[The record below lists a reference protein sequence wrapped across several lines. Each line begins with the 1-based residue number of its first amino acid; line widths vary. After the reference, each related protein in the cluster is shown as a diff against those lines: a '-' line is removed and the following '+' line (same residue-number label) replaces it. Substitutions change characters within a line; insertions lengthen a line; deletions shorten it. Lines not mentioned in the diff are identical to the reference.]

1 MKEGSLKRLL
11 GYTFRYKWSFF
22 ISVIGFISFAFAD
35 IAAVEWIRRIIS
47 YINSE
52 EQNFNSLLA
61 LSLIFIAT
69 GRGIGFFIGNY
80 FMSKVGFGIVHDLRE
95 ELFEKLHDLPKSYFD
110 GNQSGQLI
118 NRITFTTT
126 QVSGAASNAVKTL
139 IREGFLLIGLFIY
152 LLILNFKLT
161 LLLIGTAPL
170 IALIVYVAGKRLKKL
185 ATKIQTAMGD
195 VTHIASEA
203 VDGHVEIKSFNA
215 QEYENSRF
223 LIANASNKNQNLK
236 LEATGNM
243 ATPIIQVLVSIS
255 LSIVAYFALGAKL
268 GISLDA
274 ETFVAFFT
282 AAGLMAKPIRQL
294 SNINIIVQKGLA
306 AANEIFDQLDQE
318 IEQDTGENESKISGS
333 IEFRDINFSY
343 ETGNQILNNINF
355 SINKN
360 ETVAI
365 VGKSGSGK
373 STIANLIP
381 RFYNHT
387 SGEILIDNIPISDFS
402 LNHLRASISIV
413 NQSPSLFNDTIAK
426 NIAYGDDSIDVEKL
440 KESSKLSGCDEFI
453 QNLPEGFESE
463 IGDDGVLLSGGQR
476 QRLAIARAFYKDSP
490 IIILDEAT
498 SALDTESELIVQEAL
513 EKLITNRT
521 TIVIAHRLSTIENA
535 SKIIVLDNGEIV
547 ESGSHSELLDNKSI
561 YHSLYKNKFE
571 DSPQAE
577 KKKSTGTQL
586 FLPEYEDE
594 VSTSFVVDSWYK
606 KSMWLYLLYPFSL
619 LFSYLTNRRRRKY
632 IKNKVKS
639 FEPDIPVI
647 VVGNLTI
654 GGTGKTPL
662 VKYIATKLIDKGYR
676 PGIVSRGYGGNFKE
690 TLRVNESTSV
700 KETGDEAQILAKLN
714 IPFYIDKNR
723 VRAVKKLI
731 DNHDCDVIISDDGLQ
746 HYKMGRDIEI
756 NVIDGKRRLGNN
768 LTFPAGPLRE
778 SKSRLKTVDFI
789 VNNSGPTKDDEY
801 LMNIVPSKF
810 VHLKSGKSYSV
821 EDWPMH
827 NQVHAVAGL
836 GNPGRFFDLLD
847 KLGFDIIRHPYPDH
861 HNFSSNDIFY
871 LDHLPIVMTEK
882 DASKCKDFDNNK
894 IWYLTI
900 DADVNNK
907 FIDDLEDKLKSIS

>member
-1 MKEGSLKRLL
+1 MKQSSLRRLL

-35 IAAVEWIRRIIS
+35 IAAVEWIRRIIG

-52 EQNFNSLLA
+52 EQNFSSFLA
-61 LSLIFIAT
+61 LSLIFIAL

-95 ELFEKLHDLPKSYFD
+95 ELFEKLHELPKSYFD
-110 GNQSGQLI
+110 SNQSGQLI

-139 IREGFLLIGLFIY
+139 IREGFLLIGLFVY

-185 ATKIQTAMGD
+185 AAKIQTAMGD

-215 QEYENSRF
+215 QDYENSRF
-223 LIANASNKNQNLK
+223 LTANTSNKNQNLK
-236 LEATGNM
+236 LEATGNL

-255 LSIVAYFALGAKL
+255 LSIVAYFALGSQL

-306 AANEIFDQLDQE
+306 AANEIFDQLDQS
-318 IEQDTGENESKISGS
+318 IEKDNGS
-333 IEFRDINFSY
+333 ISNQIEGNIEFKDVNFAY
-343 ETGNQILNNINF
+343 DTGNQILSNINF
-355 SINKN
+355 NINKN

-387 SGEILIDNIPISDFS
+387 SGDILIDNIKVSDFS
-402 LNHLRASISIV
+402 LKHLRSSISIV
-413 NQSPSLFNDTIAK
+413 NQSPSLFNDTISK
-426 NIAYGDDSIDVEKL
+426 NIAYGDSEIDVDKL
-440 KESSKLSGCDEFI
+440 KESARLSGCLEFI
-453 QNLPEGFESE
+453 EKLPEGFESE

-535 SKIIVLDNGEIV
+535 TKIIVLDNGEIV
-547 ESGSHSELLDNKSI
+547 ETGNHEELIKNESI

-571 DSPQAE
+571 DSPKTKATIT
-577 KKKSTGTQL
+577 KTPQL
-586 FLPEYEDE
+586 YMPEYEDE
-594 VSTSFVVDSWYK
+594 SSRSFVVDSWYN
-606 KSMWLYLLYPFSL
+606 KSFWLYLLYPFSI
-619 LFSYLTNRRRRKY
+619 LFSYLTSRRRRKFL
-632 IKNKVKS
+632 KNKTES
-639 FEPDIPVI
+639 FSAKIPII

-662 VKYIATKLIDKGYR
+662 VKYIASELIKRGYK
-676 PGIVSRGYGGNFKE
+676 PGIVSRGYGGKFKE
-690 TLRVNESTSV
+690 TLKVDSNTSV
-700 KETGDEAQILAKLN
+700 KQTGDEAQILSKLN

-723 VRAVKKLI
+723 VRAVEKI
-731 DNHDCDVIISDDGLQ
+731 IGNHDCDVIISDDGLQ
-746 HYKMGRDIEI
+746 HYKMKRDIEI
-756 NVIDGKRRLGNN
+756 AVIDGKRRFGNK

-778 SKSRLKTVDFI
+778 SIKRLSTVDFV
-789 VNNSGPTKDDEY
+789 VNNSGPTEENEF
-801 LMNIVPSKF
+801 LMSISPSEF
-810 VHLKSGKSYSV
+810 VHLKSGKSYGV

-847 KLGFDIIRHPYPDH
+847 KLGFDIVRHPYPDH
-861 HNFSSNDIFY
+861 HNFDSSDLFY
-871 LDHLPIVMTEK
+871 LDHLPIIMTEK

-894 IWYLTI
+894 IWYLKI

-907 FIDDLEDKLKSIS
+907 FIDQLQSKLVEII

>member
-1 MKEGSLKRLL
+1 MKQGSLRRLL
-11 GYTFRYKWSFF
+11 GYTFRYKWSFA
-22 ISVIGFISFAFAD
+22 ISVVGFISFALAD
-35 IAAVEWIRRIIS
+35 IAAVEWIRRIIG

-52 EQNFNSLLA
+52 EENFSSFLA
-61 LSLIFIAT
+61 LSLIFIAM

-95 ELFEKLHDLPKSYFD
+95 ELFKKLHELPKSYFD
-110 GNQSGQLI
+110 SNQSGQLI

-152 LLILNFKLT
+152 LLIMNYKLT
-161 LLLIGTAPL
+161 MLLIGTAPL
-170 IALIVYVAGKRLKKL
+170 IAIIVYVAGKRLKKL
-185 ATKIQTAMGD
+185 AAKIQTAMGD

-215 QEYENSRF
+215 QDYENSRF
-223 LIANASNKNQNLK
+223 SSANISNKNQNLK

-255 LSIVAYFALGAKL
+255 LSIVAYFALGSKL

-306 AANEIFDQLDQE
+306 AANEIFEQLDQS
-318 IEQDTGENESKISGS
+318 IERDLGRNDNEISGN
-333 IEFRDINFSY
+333 IEFKDVNFSY
-343 ETGNQILNNINF
+343 DSGNQILSNISF
-355 SINKN
+355 VINKN
-360 ETVAI
+360 DTVAI

-387 SGEILIDNIPISDFS
+387 SGDILIDDIKVSDFS
-402 LNHLRASISIV
+402 LKHLRSSISIV
-413 NQSPSLFNDTIAK
+413 NQSPSLFNDTISK
-426 NIAYGDDSIDVEKL
+426 NIAYGDDEIDVDKL
-440 KESSKLSGCDEFI
+440 KESAKLSGCIEFI
-453 QNLPEGFESE
+453 EKLPEGFESE

-498 SALDTESELIVQEAL
+498 SSLDTESELIVQEAL

-547 ESGSHSELLDNKSI
+547 ESGTHNELIGNESL

-571 DSPQAE
+571 DSP
-577 KKKSTGTQL
+577 KTKSSSSKSVQL
-586 FLPEYEDE
+586 YMPEYEDE
-594 VSTSFVVDSWYK
+594 TSSSFVVDSWYN
-606 KSMWLYLLYPFSL
+606 KSIWLYLLYPFSL
-619 LFSYLTNRRRRKY
+619 LFSYLTSRRRRKFLKD
-632 IKNKVKS
+632 KNKSYKS
-639 FEPDIPVI
+639 EIPII

-662 VKYIATKLIDKGYR
+662 VKYIATELINRGYK
-676 PGIVSRGYGGNFKE
+676 PGIVSRGYGGKFKE
-690 TLRVNESTSV
+690 TLKVDENTSV

-723 VRAVKKLI
+723 VRAVDKINK
-731 DNHDCDVIISDDGLQ
+731 NHDCDVIISDDGLQ
-746 HYKMGRDIEI
+746 HYKMKRNIEI
-756 NVIDGKRRLGNN
+756 AVIDGKRRFGNK

-778 SKSRLKTVDFI
+778 SIKRLDSVDFI
-789 VNNSGPTKDDEY
+789 VNNTGPTEEKEF
-801 LMNIVPSKF
+801 LMNISPSEF
-810 VHLKSGKSYSV
+810 VHLKSGKSYKID
-821 EDWPMH
+821 EWPMH

-836 GNPGRFFDLLD
+836 GNPGRFFDLLG
-847 KLGFDIIRHPYPDH
+847 KLGFDIIRHPFPDH
-861 HNFSSNDIFY
+861 HNFLSSDIFY

-894 IWYLTI
+894 IWYLKI

-907 FIDDLEDKLKSIS
+907 FIDQLQNKLEEIS